1 MVSQGESR
9 AQRALGGG
17 LVAGAARAWSGV
29 RRVPGGLPMRLG
41 CARGCTWANQAA
53 GWAEGWLCWGTRTAR
68 LQAEPRG
75 GRGEG
80 ARTGPSGV
88 RAARGAVRIG
98 LGRRRTDVC
107 VWLGGEARVGSVCD
121 AHTVYTCTPRPS
133 ARRGQNRGKTAD
145 GSALGACLRAG
156 RSTKYNEET
165 ARTHACGLV
174 RTANH
179 TTACAHL
186 FWCRS
191 GCIVPPP
198 AAPHKP
204 QR

>member
-53 GWAEGWLCWGTRTAR
+53 GWAEGWLGWGTRTAR

-98 LGRRRTDVC
+98 LGWRRTDVC

-121 AHTVYTCTPRPS
+121 AHTVYTCTPHPS
-133 ARRGQNRGKTAD
+133 ARRGQNRGRVRARCV
-145 GSALGACLRAG
+145 SAGVLTTERYDERLLSGEGAESCSFSPPRNLRVA
-156 RSTKYNEET
+156 
-165 ARTHACGLV
+165 
-174 RTANH
+174 
-179 TTACAHL
+179 
-186 FWCRS
+186 
-191 GCIVPPP
+191 VPYSCSL
-198 AAPHKP
+198 
-204 QR
+204 